1 MNISAYL
8 AGLILVIFL
17 ASACLAAIL
26 VYFNPYVSSNL
37 IFILSFSCLFI
48 SATGLFTLIGFLIRQ
63 ISRKRKFS
71 MPKGQIVRN
80 LEVSFRQ
87 GLLLGGILVSALILQ
102 SQRILSWWHLVILI
116 GLVGLAEW
124 WLTKR

>member
-48 SATGLFTLIGFLIRQ
+48 GTTGLFTLIGFLIRQ